1 MDKNEE
7 SSYKLMHQEIAY
19 KNVERSNNYKV
30 GVADKFLI
38 NKVVDKV
45 FLKFKKNMG
54 RPPMG
59 DSSAHFM
66 LKKYLELYKIR
77 YKINAPLF

>member
-1 MDKNEE
+1 MDKNKE

-45 FLKFKKNMG
+45 FFEFKKIWEDLQWEILL
-54 RPPMG
+54 PT
-59 DSSAHFM
+59 
-66 LKKYLELYKIR
+66 LC
-77 YKINAPLF
+77 